1 MAGSLHHEP
10 RMRYTVPTV
19 CGQVTHLLVARTQS
33 RVTGRGQKKA
43 ETLTH

>member
-10 RMRYTVPTV
+10 GMRNTVPTEY
-19 CGQVTHLLVARTQS
+19 GQVTHLLVARTQS
-33 RVTGRGQKKA
+33 RMTGRGQNKA